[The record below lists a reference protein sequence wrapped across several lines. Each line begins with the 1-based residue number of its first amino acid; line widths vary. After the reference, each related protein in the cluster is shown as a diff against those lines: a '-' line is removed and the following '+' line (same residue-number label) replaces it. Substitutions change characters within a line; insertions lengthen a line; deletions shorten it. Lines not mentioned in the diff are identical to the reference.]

1 MKIEVSG
8 RICLF
13 GEHSDWAATYR
24 EINENICKGHALVA
38 GINQKIMA
46 DVSVDNNFIISFSKI
61 NDLIDYKNLK
71 INANLNDLYNLA
83 KSDSF
88 YSYASA
94 AAYVIKKNYNV
105 KGLKIDILDNTLP
118 IKKGLASSAAISVL
132 VIKSYNTLYKL
143 KLSDDQIMKYAFE
156 SELLTGSKCGR
167 LDQFCYLGN
176 SVNKVVFDGDKILYE
191 NIFIKKDQS

>member
-61 NDLIDYKNLK
+61 NDLID
-71 INANLNDLYNLA
+71 
-83 KSDSF
+83 
-88 YSYASA
+88 
-94 AAYVIKKNYNV
+94 
-105 KGLKIDILDNTLP
+105 
-118 IKKGLASSAAISVL
+118 
-132 VIKSYNTLYKL
+132 
-143 KLSDDQIMKYAFE
+143 
-156 SELLTGSKCGR
+156 
-167 LDQFCYLGN
+167 
-176 SVNKVVFDGDKILYE
+176 
-191 NIFIKKDQS
+191 